1 MDKAVRIVS
10 KVGNS
15 ALVFVTAESLKGTT
29 IFSGHDRILQIK
41 IPRMNSE
48 DLEAYKMKMSN
59 ISHPYMAEIAIC
71 FVQAL
76 LDNYQ
81 DVKVTVEQYIGNKIF
96 YNKSK
101 FEMPEWCKGFT
112 RIGNQVRV
120 LYLVEDLFCQYMCE
134 NDSKLSGRIQLHEA
148 LEETGKIQVKQLEQ
162 LRFREEEEDILL
174 VLHQIIE
181 EGTNCKDIHIVMT
194 ESQYS
199 SRDKNMALLKDGC
212 FNIKGD
218 DLINVLMK
226 RVGRP
231 VSLKKVSDQL
241 HKEGILD
248 EDSDKRTK
256 KVASRR
262 HYVINI
268 AMLENYCR
276 FSKAGEI

>member
-1 MDKAVRIVS
+1 
-10 KVGNS
+10 
-15 ALVFVTAESLKGTT
+15 
-29 IFSGHDRILQIK
+29 
-41 IPRMNSE
+41 
-48 DLEAYKMKMSN
+48 
-59 ISHPYMAEIAIC
+59 
-71 FVQAL
+71 
-76 LDNYQ
+76 
-81 DVKVTVEQYIGNKIF
+81 
-96 YNKSK
+96 
-101 FEMPEWCKGFT
+101 
-112 RIGNQVRV
+112 
-120 LYLVEDLFCQYMCE
+120 
-134 NDSKLSGRIQLHEA
+134 
-148 LEETGKIQVKQLEQ
+148 
-162 LRFREEEEDILL
+162 
-174 VLHQIIE
+174 
-181 EGTNCKDIHIVMT
+181 MT

-199 SRDKNMALLKDGC
+199 SGDKNMALLKDGC

-218 DLINVLMK
+218 VLISVLMK